1 MSRPIE
7 IFVITRS
14 DAEAWDLYQQT
25 WDAIQALDQ
34 FNDKD
39 FNTGHIDELR
49 MVCMG
54 YRPYRIRFGTEST
67 YDDLEADTRTGCI
80 NGYHV
85 ISSIKSCRF
94 RPQHFVKSHTRFEVK
109 MRKDLDPNKINI
121 TIPIAYKELYRR
133 QRPREVAHLRNVEKI
148 LRDIGVPSKIKY
160 FDYGRYLAVGDYVK
174 ITMIFGNERTQELL
188 NSKYDGTIMTFKTFV
203 DQKPRIVDLIA
214 RLYKKYRIL
223 DE

>member
-7 IFVITRS
+7 MFVITRD
-14 DAEAWDLYQQT
+14 DAEAWELYKQT
-25 WDAIQALDQ
+25 WDVIQSLDQ

-67 YDDLEADTRTGCI
+67 YDDLDADTRTGYI

-85 ISSIKSCRF
+85 LNAKRSSRYNP
-94 RPQHFVKSHTRFEVK
+94 RHFVKSYVREEVK
-109 MRKDLDPNKINI
+109 LRKRFDPNKINI
-121 TIPIAYKELYRR
+121 TIPIAYKELYPR

-188 NSKYDGTIMTFKTFV
+188 NSEYDGTIMTFKTFV
-203 DQKPRIVDLIA
+203 DQKPRIVNRIEQ
-214 RLYKKYRIL
+214 LYKKYRII

>member
-7 IFVITRS
+7 MFVITRD
-14 DAEAWDLYQQT
+14 DAEARELYKQAWDV
-25 WDAIQALDQ
+25 IQSLDQ

-67 YDDLEADTRTGCI
+67 YDDLDADTRTGYI

-85 ISSIKSCRF
+85 LNAKRSSRYNP
-94 RPQHFVKSHTRFEVK
+94 RHFVKSYVREEVK
-109 MRKDLDPNKINI
+109 LRKRFDPNKINI
-121 TIPIAYKELYRR
+121 TIPIAYKELYPR
-133 QRPREVAHLRNVEKI
+133 QRPREAAQLRDVERMLK
-148 LRDIGVPSKIKY
+148 DIGVPSKIKRCGY
-160 FDYGRYLAVGDYVK
+160 DRYLYVSDYAR
-174 ITMIFGNERTQELL
+174 ITMIFGNTRTQELL
-188 NSKYDGTIMTFKTFV
+188 SSDYDGSIMTFQTFV
-203 DQKPRIVDLIA
+203 NQKQKIVDRIEQ
-214 RLYKKYRIL
+214 LYKKYRII